1 MPSKAVAWRFRKAA
15 LADAAAISELVQS
28 AYRGESSKAGWT
40 TEADFL
46 EGRRTDIDDVCA
58 IIRAPGQQIVICTNK
73 TGQLLA
79 SAQLEIDGAL
89 CHFGMFAVQPVLQGA
104 GLGKAMLAH
113 CEKRALQ
120 AGCTRMEM
128 WVIWLRDSLIEF
140 YERRGYI
147 RTAQTQ
153 PFPYGDAR
161 FGAPLRS
168 DLHFIVIEKQLRPGE
183 IATGE
188 SATGESAPAEIQSAP
203 EQALTEAE
211 ILAGLLAS
219 VAAGSHA
226 ALGTLYEMSVDRVHG
241 VVARIVRHEAD
252 ADDVMC
258 EVYRHVWERP
268 QQYSNERGPVL
279 AWLMVIARS
288 RAIDWVRKRRTM
300 LNFDTTPFNEIDPS
314 ALVEVTQAPD
324 LLEALQTNSIV
335 RDALKELSADQR
347 KMIELAFFKD
357 LSHFEIAE
365 LTDMALGTVKSHIRR
380 GQEKLKQALI
390 ARGITP

>member
-1 MPSKAVAWRFRKAA
+1 MQSNDVAWHFRKANP
-15 LADAAAISELVQS
+15 ADAAAISELVQS

-46 EGRRTDIDDVCA
+46 EGRRTDVDDVLA
-58 IIRAPGQQIVICTNK
+58 IIGTPGQQIVICTNAA
-73 TGQLLA
+73 GQLLA
-79 SAQLEIDGAL
+79 SAQLELDGAL
-89 CHFGMFAVQPVLQGA
+89 GHFGMFAVQPGLQGA

-113 CEKRALQ
+113 CENLALQ
-120 AGCTRMEM
+120 AGCARMEM
-128 WVIWLRDSLIEF
+128 WVIWLRDSLIAF
-140 YERRGYI
+140 YERRGYL
-147 RTAQTQ
+147 RTAQTF
-153 PFPYGDAR
+153 PFPYDDAR

-168 DLHFIVIEKQLRPGE
+168 DLHFIVIEKQLQQ
-183 IATGE
+183 
-188 SATGESAPAEIQSAP
+188 AEIVPAATQTEAP
-203 EQALTEAE
+203 FANSEAE
-211 ILAGLLAS
+211 ILVSLLAS

-226 ALGTLYEMSVDRVHG
+226 GLSTLYEMSVDRVHG
-241 VVARIVRHEAD
+241 VVARIVRNEAD

-268 QQYSNERGPVL
+268 QQYSTARGPVL

-300 LNFDTTPFNEIDPS
+300 LNFDTTPFSEIDPS
-314 ALVEVTQAPD
+314 ALAEVTEAPD
-324 LLEALQTNSIV
+324 LLDALQTNSQLL
-335 RDALKELSADQR
+335 DALKELSVDQR

-365 LTDMALGTVKSHIRR
+365 LTGIALGTVKSHIRR
-380 GQEKLKQALI
+380 GQDKLKQALI